1 MVEHGLKPEH
11 KLLDVGCGPLRG
23 GIKFINYLEPG
34 NYYGVD
40 KRADV
45 IDESNRM
52 MRVPPSHPVVVAGLQ
67 VVDELDS
74 TAQRA
79 AAHVEQLVLGL
90 QSVLDHEVELQL
102 AELVPHSSKFPIVRS
117 IRR

>member
-45 IDESNRM
+45 IDESNRRRDSPKRPGAAPAHSACHRGL
-52 MRVPPSHPVVVAGLQ
+52 RVLAAG
-67 VVDELDS
+67 
-74 TAQRA
+74 
-79 AAHVEQLVLGL
+79 
-90 QSVLDHEVELQL
+90 
-102 AELVPHSSKFPIVRS
+102 
-117 IRR
+117 